1 MKKPSQEDIQKAL
14 DTCYEKSLHG
24 IQNVSKPV
32 TVMMDEYL
40 DKYPSKDE
48 AIKKFLKVQLLKC
61 STSGF
66 VTGFGG
72 ALTLPVSIPA
82 NVSSVLYV
90 QIRMISALAYTSG
103 LNLNNDEVQTFV
115 YACLAGVSLN
125 NIAKQFGIKFGNKLA
140 LGAIKKIPGK
150 TLTKINQKVGFR
162 LFTKFGETGLI
173 NIGKMVPVVGA
184 GLCAGFDY
192 AETKVIANRAY
203 EWFIEG
209 NIS

>member
-40 DKYPSKDE
+40 DKYSSKDE

-72 ALTLPVSIPA
+72 VLTLPISIPA

-90 QIRMISALAYTSG
+90 QIRMISALAYASG
-103 LNLNNDEVQTFV
+103 LNLNSDEVQTFV

-125 NIAKQFGIKFGNKLA
+125 NVAKQFGIKFGNKLV
-140 LGAIKKIPGK
+140 LGTIKKIPGK

-162 LFTKFGETGLI
+162 LLTKFGETGLI
-173 NIGKMVPVVGA
+173 NLGKCIPVVGA
-184 GLCAGFDY
+184 GICAGFDY
-192 AETKVIANRAY
+192 AETKVIAARAY
-203 EWFIEG
+203 KWFIKG
-209 NIS
+209 NLD